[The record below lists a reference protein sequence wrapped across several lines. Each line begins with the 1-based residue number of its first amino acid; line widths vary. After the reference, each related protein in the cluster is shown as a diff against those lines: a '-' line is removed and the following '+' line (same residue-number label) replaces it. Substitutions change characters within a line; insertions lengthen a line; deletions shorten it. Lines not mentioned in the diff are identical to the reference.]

1 MEKRIIHARADGG
14 VSVVAPVVSVDD
26 PETMTEAEAV
36 ARALALLPP
45 ETTGPAVIDAVELP
59 QDPSFRE
66 AWRLS
71 VPVADGEAEEAA
83 GVRGRIIIDMERA
96 REIHM
101 DRIRRAR
108 DVELAKLD
116 IDFMRAIEI
125 GDLDEQAEIA
135 LHKQRLRDTPQ
146 TFDLS
151 GYATPEELK
160 EAWPVDLDRPAD

>member
-1 MEKRIIHARADGG
+1 MHKRIVYARPDGG
-14 VSVVAPVVSVDD
+14 VAVVAPVISLDD
-26 PETMTEAEAV
+26 PETMTEEEAI
-36 ARALALLPP
+36 ARALALLPQDA
-45 ETTGPAVIDAVELP
+45 TPAQIIDVIDLP
-59 QDPSFRE
+59 QDLSFRE
-66 AWRLS
+66 AWQLT
-71 VPVADGEAEEAA
+71 ATDDAEA
-83 GVRGRIIIDMERA
+83 GGPTIGGGRIFIDMERA

-116 IDFMRAIEI
+116 IDFMRAIEA

-151 GYATPEELK
+151 GYATPAELK
-160 EAWPVDLDRPAD
+160 EAWPVDLDRPLD